1 MAIGRQQDDAEDT
14 PRTLWR
20 FLPLALVAVAA
31 ATFFATGLHRT
42 LSLESLIRHDD
53 GIRRLIADH
62 RVAAIGIYALVYI
75 VIVSV
80 SIPASALLTTLGGYL
95 FGWALGGTV
104 AAMAATL
111 GATNIFL
118 IARTSLGDLL
128 RRRAGARLQALAKGF
143 RNEAFS
149 YVLFLRLLPVMPFW
163 MTNLAAAFFGVR
175 LKTFVI
181 ATQLGLIPTSFAFA
195 VAGSGLGGVMDR
207 QEILYRECLDAGKVD
222 CRLTL
227 DPENLLTTELVVAL
241 AVLGILALT
250 PILLRRWRERPQKE
264 RA

>member
-1 MAIGRQQDDAEDT
+1 MAADRQQDEAEDA
-14 PRTLWR
+14 PRSLWQ
-20 FLPLALVAVAA
+20 FLPLALVVAVIAA
-31 ATFFATGLHRT
+31 FFATGLHRT
-42 LSLESLIRHDD
+42 LSLESLVRHDD
-53 GIRRLIADH
+53 GIRQLIAAH
-62 RVAAIGIYALVYI
+62 YLAAIVIYALAYI

-128 RRRAGARLQALAKGF
+128 RRRAGIRLQALAKGF
-143 RNEAFS
+143 RKEAFS

-163 MTNLAAAFFGVR
+163 ITNLAAAVFGVR

-195 VAGSGLGGVMDR
+195 VAGSGLGDVMDR
-207 QEILYRECLDAGKVD
+207 QEQIYRECLDAAKTD
-222 CRLTL
+222 CKLTL
-227 DPENLLTTELVVAL
+227 NPENLLTTELVVAL
-241 AVLGILALT
+241 AVLGMLALS
-250 PILLRRWRERPQKE
+250 PILLRRWRERRQEE